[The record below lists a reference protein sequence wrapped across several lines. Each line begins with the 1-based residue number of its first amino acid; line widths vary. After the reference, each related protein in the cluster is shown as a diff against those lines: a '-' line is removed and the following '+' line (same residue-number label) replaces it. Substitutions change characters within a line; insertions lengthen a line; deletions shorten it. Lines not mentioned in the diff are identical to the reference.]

1 MKVLIDTCVIIDAL
15 QNREPFSK
23 NAQDIFLLAANRRI
37 DAFITAKS
45 ITDIYY
51 LMHRVT
57 HSDKDTRNVLSRL
70 FVLYGLAD
78 TVGTDCRYA
87 LSSEVSDY
95 EDAVMI
101 ETAVR
106 TQMDAI
112 VTRNTKDYS
121 KSAVPVLTPEGLIQK
136 VSEEIED
143 E

>member
-1 MKVLIDTCVIIDAL
+1 MRILIDTCIIIDAL
-15 QNREPFSK
+15 QNRAPFNK
-23 NAQDIFLLAANRRI
+23 NAQDIFLLAANRKI

-45 ITDIYY
+45 VTDIYY

-57 HSDKDTRNVLSRL
+57 HSDKDTRDVLSRL
-70 FVLYGLAD
+70 FKLFDLAD
-78 TVGTDCRYA
+78 TTGTDCKYA
-87 LSSEVSDY
+87 LSSDVSDY

-106 TQMDAI
+106 TQVDSI

-121 KSAVPVLTPEGLIQK
+121 KSVVPVLTPDELIQK
-136 VSEEIED
+136 VTEEET

>member
-45 ITDIYY
+45 VTDIYY

-70 FVLYGLAD
+70 FVLFGLAD

-101 ETAVR
+101 ETAAR

-121 KSAVPVLTPEGLIQK
+121 KSAVPVLTPEELIQK
-136 VSEEIED
+136 ISEETE
-143 E
+143 EE

>member
-1 MKVLIDTCVIIDAL
+1 MRILIDTCIIIDAL
-15 QNREPFSK
+15 QNRTPFNK
-23 NAQDIFLLAANRRI
+23 NAQDIFLLAANRKI

-45 ITDIYY
+45 VTDIYY

-57 HSDKDTRNVLSRL
+57 HSDKDTRDVLRRL
-70 FVLYGLAD
+70 FKLFELAD
-78 TVGTDCRYA
+78 TTGTDCKYA
-87 LSSEVSDY
+87 LSSDVSDY

-106 TQMDAI
+106 TQVDSI

-121 KSAVPVLTPEGLIQK
+121 KSVVPVLTPDELIQK
-136 VSEEIED
+136 VTEEET

>member
-1 MKVLIDTCVIIDAL
+1 MRILIDTCIIIDAL
-15 QNREPFSK
+15 QNRTPFNK
-23 NAQDIFLLAANRRI
+23 NAQDIFVLAANRKI

-45 ITDIYY
+45 VTDIYY

-57 HSDKDTRNVLSRL
+57 HSDKDTRDVLRRL
-70 FVLYGLAD
+70 FKLFELAD
-78 TVGTDCRYA
+78 TTGTDCKYA
-87 LSSEVSDY
+87 LSSDVSDY

-106 TQMDAI
+106 TQVDSI

-121 KSAVPVLTPEGLIQK
+121 KSVVPVLTPDALILK
-136 VSEEIED
+136 VTEEET

>member
-1 MKVLIDTCVIIDAL
+1 MRILIDTCIMIDAL
-15 QNREPFSK
+15 QNREPFHK
-23 NAQDIFLLAANRRI
+23 HAQEIFLLAANRKM

-45 ITDIYY
+45 VTDIYY

-57 HSDKDTRNVLSRL
+57 HSDKDTRDVLSRL
-70 FVLYGLAD
+70 FRLFELAD
-78 TVGTDCRYA
+78 TAGTDCRYA

-106 TQMDAI
+106 TQMDGI

-121 KSAVPVLTPEGLIQK
+121 KSAVPVLTPEELIRK
-136 VSEEIED
+136 VKETE
-143 E
+143 

>member
-1 MKVLIDTCVIIDAL
+1 MRILIDTCVIIDAL
-15 QNREPFSK
+15 QSREPFSQH
-23 NAQDIFLLAANRRI
+23 AQDIFLLAANRRI

-45 ITDIYY
+45 VTDIYY

-70 FVLYGLAD
+70 FVLFGLAV

-121 KSAVPVLTPEGLIQK
+121 KSAVTVLTPEELIQK
-136 VSEEIED
+136 ISEETE
-143 E
+143 EE

>member
-1 MKVLIDTCVIIDAL
+1 MRILIDTCIIIDAL
-15 QNREPFSK
+15 QNRTPFNK
-23 NAQDIFLLAANRRI
+23 NAQDIFLLAANRKI

-45 ITDIYY
+45 VTDIYY

-57 HSDKDTRNVLSRL
+57 HSDKDTRDVLSRL
-70 FVLYGLAD
+70 FKLFELAD
-78 TVGTDCRYA
+78 TTGTDCKYA
-87 LSSEVSDY
+87 LSSDVSDY

-106 TQMDAI
+106 TQVDSI

-121 KSAVPVLTPEGLIQK
+121 KSVVPVLTPDALIQK
-136 VSEEIED
+136 VTEEET

>member
-1 MKVLIDTCVIIDAL
+1 MRILIDTCIIIDAL
-15 QNREPFSK
+15 QNRAPFNK
-23 NAQDIFLLAANRRI
+23 NAQDIFLLAANRKI

-45 ITDIYY
+45 VTDIYY

-57 HSDKDTRNVLSRL
+57 HSDKDTRDVLCRL
-70 FVLYGLAD
+70 FKLFELAD
-78 TVGTDCRYA
+78 TTGTDCKYA
-87 LSSEVSDY
+87 LSSDVSDY

-106 TQMDAI
+106 TQVDSI

-121 KSAVPVLTPEGLIQK
+121 KSVVPVLTPDELIQK
-136 VSEEIED
+136 VTEEET